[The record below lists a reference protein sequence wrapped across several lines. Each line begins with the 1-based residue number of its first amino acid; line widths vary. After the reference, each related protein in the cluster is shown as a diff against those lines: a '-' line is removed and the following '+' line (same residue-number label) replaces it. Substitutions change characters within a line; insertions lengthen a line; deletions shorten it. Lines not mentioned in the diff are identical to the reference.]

1 MVTMGKAFA
10 VVLTIITTV
19 SVAVFVSRHWW
30 FPGVASAHG
39 DAMDHQFVE
48 TFVGAA
54 IGFIL
59 AQLGLAAFAWKYGER
74 KGETR
79 PIRIFPGGAKWLVVL
94 ALVYVGSEIILLEF
108 VGQKVWAAM
117 YFTPPAAGSLQV
129 QVLAGQFAFYFRY
142 PGPDGKFGPIHT
154 GKIDETRGNFF
165 GIDQSDPESK
175 DDIVTVELAVPVNK
189 PVELLLNSKDMGHGF
204 YVPEM
209 RIQQDI
215 VPGMEIPLHFTPT
228 RIGKYDIACNQLCGI
243 GHYTM
248 RAFLEVMSEEDYQKW
263 IVEQASLQ

>member
-1 MVTMGKAFA
+1 
-10 VVLTIITTV
+10 
-19 SVAVFVSRHWW
+19 
-30 FPGVASAHG
+30 
-39 DAMDHQFVE
+39 
-48 TFVGAA
+48 
-54 IGFIL
+54 
-59 AQLGLAAFAWKYGER
+59 
-74 KGETR
+74 
-79 PIRIFPGGAKWLVVL
+79 
-94 ALVYVGSEIILLEF
+94 LLEF

-117 YFTPPAAGSLQV
+117 YFTPPAADSLQV

-154 GKIDETRGNFF
+154 NKIDETKGNFF
-165 GIDQSDPESK
+165 GISSSDPESK
-175 DDIVTVELAVPVNK
+175 DDIVTVDLGVPVNQ

-228 RIGKYDIACNQLCGI
+228 KIGRYEISCNQLCGL

-248 RAFLEVMSEEDYQKW
+248 RAFLAVMSEEDYQKW

>member
-1 MVTMGKAFA
+1 MGKAFA
-10 VVLTIITTV
+10 VVVTIITAV
-19 SVAVFVSRHWW
+19 SVAIFVSRHWW
-30 FPGVASAHG
+30 FPEVAAAHG
-39 DAMDHQFVE
+39 HAMDHQFVE

-79 PIRIFPGGAKWLVVL
+79 PIHIFPGGAKWLVVL

-117 YFTPPAAGSLQV
+117 YFTPPAADSLQV

-142 PGPDGKFGPIHT
+142 PGPDGKFGPIHADR
-154 GKIDETRGNFF
+154 IDESRQNFF
-165 GIDQSDPESK
+165 GIDPSEPGSK
-175 DDIVTVELAVPVNK
+175 DDIVTDELAVPVNK
-189 PVELLLNSKDMGHGF
+189 PVELLLISKDMNHGF

-215 VPGMEIPLHFTPT
+215 VPGMQIPLHFTPT
-228 RIGKYDIACNQLCGI
+228 KIGKYEIACNQLCGL
-243 GHYTM
+243 GHYNM

-263 IVEQASLQ
+263 IQEASSQ

>member
-1 MVTMGKAFA
+1 MGKAFA
-10 VVLTIITTV
+10 VVLTIITTI

-30 FPGVASAHG
+30 FPEVASAHG
-39 DAMDHQFVE
+39 GAMDHQFVE

-59 AQLGLAAFAWKYGER
+59 AQLALAAFAWKYGER
-74 KGETR
+74 KGDTR
-79 PIRIFPGGAKWLVVL
+79 PIRIFPGGVKWLLVL

-117 YFTPPAAGSLQV
+117 YFTPPAADSLQI

-154 GKIDETRGNFF
+154 DKIDEASANFF
-165 GIDQSDPESK
+165 GIDPSDPASK
-175 DDIVTVELAVPVNK
+175 DDIVTAELAVPVNK
-189 PVELLLNSKDMGHGF
+189 PVELLLNSKDMDHGF
-204 YVPEM
+204 YIREM
-209 RIQQDI
+209 RVQQDML
-215 VPGMEIPLHFTPT
+215 PGMQIPMHFTPT
-228 RIGKYDIACNQLCGI
+228 KIGKYDIACNQLCGL
-243 GHYTM
+243 GHYNM

-263 IVEQASLQ
+263 IVQQASLQ

>member
-1 MVTMGKAFA
+1 MGKAFA

-19 SVAVFVSRHWW
+19 SVAIFVSRHWW
-30 FPGVASAHG
+30 FPEVASAHG
-39 DAMDHQFVE
+39 GAMDHQFLE

-117 YFTPPAAGSLQV
+117 YFTPPAADSLQV

-154 GKIDETRGNFF
+154 GKIDETKGNFF
-165 GIDQSDPESK
+165 GIDPSDPGSK

-189 PVELLLNSKDMGHGF
+189 PVELL
-204 YVPEM
+204 
-209 RIQQDI
+209 
-215 VPGMEIPLHFTPT
+215 
-228 RIGKYDIACNQLCGI
+228 
-243 GHYTM
+243 
-248 RAFLEVMSEEDYQKW
+248 
-263 IVEQASLQ
+263 

>member
-1 MVTMGKAFA
+1 MVTMGKVFA

-19 SVAVFVSRHWW
+19 TVAIFVSRHWW
-30 FPGVASAHG
+30 FPQVASAHG
-39 DAMDHQFVE
+39 GAMDHQFVE

-59 AQLGLAAFAWKYGER
+59 AQLSLALFAWKYGER

-117 YFTPPAAGSLQV
+117 YFTPAASDSLQV

-154 GKIDETRGNFF
+154 AKIDESRGNLF
-165 GIDQSDPESK
+165 GIVQSDPGAK

-189 PVELLLNSKDMGHGF
+189 PVELLLNSKDVGHGF

-228 RIGKYDIACNQLCGI
+228 KIGKYDITCNQLCGL
-243 GHYTM
+243 GHHTM

-263 IVEQASLQ
+263 IAEQASLQ